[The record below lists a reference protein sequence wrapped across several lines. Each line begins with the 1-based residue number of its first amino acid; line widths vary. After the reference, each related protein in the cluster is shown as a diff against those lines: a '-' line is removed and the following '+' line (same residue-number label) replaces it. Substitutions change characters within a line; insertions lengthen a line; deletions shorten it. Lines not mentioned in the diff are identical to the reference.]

1 MPADKKTSEE
11 IPDKPSELE
20 EGREEVS
27 ERDKTQLQNF
37 TSSVNIHVES
47 HRWILIG
54 CLCCLTLK
62 TSAPVVPRYSRQ
74 HLNFFFCYV
83 LLERRLVAKKIHAVG
98 LNMRALKK
106 LGLRLTNILSESLS
120 PLLAR
125 FRGFFAFSVVISSET
140 HDRSSQTRPIM
151 CFGAQTDALSSG

>member
-1 MPADKKTSEE
+1 MDPHRLSLLFNLEDIGSCGPTLLEATS
-11 IPDKPSELE
+11 
-20 EGREEVS
+20 
-27 ERDKTQLQNF
+27 QL
-37 TSSVNIHVES
+37 
-47 HRWILIG
+47 
-54 CLCCLTLK
+54 
-62 TSAPVVPRYSRQ
+62 
-74 HLNFFFCYV
+74 FFFCYV
-83 LLERRLVAKKIHAVG
+83 LLERRLVARKIHAVG

-106 LGLRLTNILSESLS
+106 LGLRLPNILSESLS

>member
-1 MPADKKTSEE
+1 MDPHRLSLLFNLEDIGSCGPTLLEATS
-11 IPDKPSELE
+11 
-20 EGREEVS
+20 
-27 ERDKTQLQNF
+27 QLF
-37 TSSVNIHVES
+37 
-47 HRWILIG
+47 
-54 CLCCLTLK
+54 
-62 TSAPVVPRYSRQ
+62 
-74 HLNFFFCYV
+74 FFFCYV
-83 LLERRLVAKKIHAVG
+83 LLERRLVARKIHAVG

>member
-1 MPADKKTSEE
+1 MHHPRCFPTMFKPREIHNFTQGDACVSFNCLQIKKTSEE
-11 IPDKPSELE
+11 IPDKPSERE

-62 TSAPVVPRYSRQ
+62 PSAPVVPRYLRQ
-74 HLNFFFCYV
+74 HLNFFFFFVMFC
-83 LLERRLVAKKIHAVG
+83 LRDAWWQKKYMLWV
-98 LNMRALKK
+98 
-106 LGLRLTNILSESLS
+106 
-120 PLLAR
+120 
-125 FRGFFAFSVVISSET
+125 
-140 HDRSSQTRPIM
+140 
-151 CFGAQTDALSSG
+151 